1 MLNKKK
7 TDMETEGVA
16 GAASPWNTI
25 PFLIWIKRNMAAM
38 VALVFLCIVLST
50 ATETFLLL
58 LRYLLRLLYEESVIF

>member
-38 VALVFLCIVLST
+38 VALVFLCIGFINSNRNISCT
-50 ATETFLLL
+50 WKSCQCAQTG
-58 LRYLLRLLYEESVIF
+58 LR